1 MFSNKRWLG
10 RGLLLIALL
19 PLALAGCHRGGHA
32 ELSEEQLR
40 DRAEDAAE
48 FIAKRADATDEQE
61 QRIEQ
66 TLDALIPDLLAFR
79 PEREALAGE
88 LKNALAADPVDP
100 QRIEEIRKKGLAL
113 LDRASARAS
122 QTLIETARVL
132 DQKQRARLLEQWQ
145 RHHG

>member
-66 TLDALIPDLLAFR
+66 VLDALIPDLLALR
-79 PEREALAGE
+79 PERQALADE
-88 LKNALAADPVDP
+88 LKSALAADPVDP
-100 QRIEEIRKKGLAL
+100 QRIEAVRQKGLAL
-113 LDRASARAS
+113 LDRASTRAS
-122 QTLIETARVL
+122 QALVDSARVL

-145 RHHG
+145 RHRG

>member
-1 MFSNKRWLG
+1 MFSNERWLG
-10 RGLLLIALL
+10 RGLLLVAML
-19 PLALAGCHRGGHA
+19 PLALAGCHHGGHA

-66 TLDALIPDLLAFR
+66 TLDALIPDLLTLR
-79 PEREALAGE
+79 PERQALAVE

-100 QRIEEIRKKGLAL
+100 QRIEEIRKQGLAL
-113 LDRASARAS
+113 VDRASARAS
-122 QTLIETARVL
+122 QALVDTARVL
-132 DQKQRARLLEQWQ
+132 DQKQRARLIEQWQ
-145 RHHG
+145 RHRG